1 MDRILTYG
9 IYFIYSSAVWLQNTG
24 CTNTRTHGA
33 RMSFDCF
40 QKLIVKGT
48 HSSNRLYWDAE
59 ASAKVP
65 RKGRERLLVICF
77 PFTGYL
83 MAFTA
88 SAYPFPHLVLKQFSV
103 SLTSRKGVSEQIFG
117 EKKKRKYSALLLASA
132 YRQVY
137 MEPSTQ
143 NFRSNSEWDLYVYVH
158 PLNDSHKD
166 VSESKTKSPVRWQLW
181 DTELNSL
188 HSEDVGVHENWKNN
202 LTVRINQL
210 LNNYGQSLHWSN
222 RCEWLILH
230 PCPLIPTVGQ
240 QNSIIRANI
249 WQRTHNVCLVVCK
262 WLNAPFPSLLK
273 QFLNIEIS

>member
-117 EKKKRKYSALLLASA
+117 EKKKKKVLCFTPCISLQAGLYGAINSKFPLKQWVRFVRVCA
-132 YRQVY
+132 
-137 MEPSTQ
+137 STQ
-143 NFRSNSEWDLYVYVH
+143 
-158 PLNDSHKD
+158 
-166 VSESKTKSPVRWQLW
+166 WQSQRCFW
-181 DTELNSL
+181 KQDKVTCEVAV
-188 HSEDVGVHENWKNN
+188 VGYW
-202 LTVRINQL
+202 TQ
-210 LNNYGQSLHWSN
+210 
-222 RCEWLILH
+222 
-230 PCPLIPTVGQ
+230 
-240 QNSIIRANI
+240 
-249 WQRTHNVCLVVCK
+249 
-262 WLNAPFPSLLK
+262 
-273 QFLNIEIS
+273 